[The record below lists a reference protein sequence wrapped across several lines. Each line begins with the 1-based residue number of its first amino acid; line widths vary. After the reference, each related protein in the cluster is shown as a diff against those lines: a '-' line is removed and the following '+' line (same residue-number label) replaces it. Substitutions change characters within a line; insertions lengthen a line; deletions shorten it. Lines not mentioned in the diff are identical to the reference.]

1 MLTAERIQEM
11 MQNAGLKPLEPM
23 RVYILLIKFVQFVA
37 QKDITVAEEDNV
49 IKTVKFFMMVICGK
63 KI

>member
-11 MQNAGLKPLEPM
+11 MKNAGLKPLEPM
-23 RVYILLIKFVQFVA
+23 RVYILLIKLVQFVA
-37 QKDITVAEEDNV
+37 QKDITVPEEDNA
-49 IKTVKFFMMVICGK
+49 IKTVKFFMMVVCGK